1 VKFDPGL
8 VLSQC
13 EARTPEEVVKALCG
27 LMEAQ
32 GMVKDTYC
40 DAVLKRE
47 RDYPTGVPTAFYD
60 VAIPHAP
67 SEHVLQPG
75 FAVAQLKEPVKFYS
89 MGDSEQELQVRVVF
103 LLAIKDPN
111 SQLEMLKSL
120 MGTFE
125 DENVMKTLADAH
137 TAEEIA
143 RAVEGL
149 GSAAEDGL

>member
-1 VKFDPGL
+1 MKFDPEL
-8 VLSQC
+8 VLPQC
-13 EARTPEEVVKALCG
+13 EARTSEEVVKALCG
-27 LMEAQ
+27 LMEAR

-40 DAVLKRE
+40 GAVLRRE

-89 MGDSEQELQVRVVF
+89 MGDAEQELQVRVVF
-103 LLAIKDPN
+103 LLAIQDPN
-111 SQLEMLKSL
+111 SQLEMLKAL

-125 DENVMKTLADAH
+125 DEGVMKALADAR

-149 GSAAEDGL
+149 GAAAEGGL